1 VAYCCFDTGLV
12 ATGKEYLRGIS
23 RIKRGLIICIRLK
36 TKCTSQ
42 NLRRSGVFVGDY
54 GEEW

>member
-1 VAYCCFDTGLV
+1 MAYCCFDTGLV

-54 GEEW
+54 GEDW